1 MVLDSNQFNQLVE
14 EVRKALLADSQGVG
28 DIEIVNSLD
37 DIVSLPALRLSGMEE
52 SVVEAPLELLSAP
65 AREAAE
71 ELRKAEEGRVS
82 AENLRK
88 DAESKRAS
96 AESARISAEST
107 RINSE
112 KDRVAAEGTR
122 KTAETERGRAET
134 IRQTSETT
142 RITAESGRAD
152 AESERVSAEDGR
164 KAAETTRGTAES
176 GRQEAEA
183 SRANAERDRVTVES
197 SRVTAENKRVTSETV
212 RITAED
218 ARKSAE
224 TSRQVAETG
233 RVNAESDRAT
243 AETARVTEFATL
255 KKNTETATASATDT
269 AEHPTYIG
277 ADHYVYQWD
286 KGTKKYVKTDIYVKG
301 KPGDTFTLLGRHDTL
316 ADLRAAVPDGSN
328 ITGFYSVGTALPYTY
343 YAWYNGDWQSQGQ
356 LQGEKGDKGEKG
368 DTGAQGPKGE
378 KGATG
383 ATGPQGIQ
391 GPKGDKGDTGAQGI
405 QGPAG
410 TAGTS
415 AAITGASA
423 TIDTNVGTPAVTV
436 SLGGT
441 ASARTFAFAFK
452 NLKGATGATGPAGA
466 SASIT
471 GATATVDSNVGTP
484 SVTVTPGGTVQAR
497 TFAFAFKNL
506 KGATG
511 ATGPQ
516 GPQGVGDPTVT
527 GVNTVT
533 TLTSLPIS
541 KRSITASLGSATNIS
556 LASGMS
562 VGNDLYIRCVA
573 SAAFTQPIPNTGA
586 FTSMSGTSISVSA
599 GDIFEISIWC
609 YAAGAY
615 SISVKTRD

>member
-1 MVLDSNQFNQLVE
+1 M
-14 EVRKALLADSQGVG
+14 
-28 DIEIVNSLD
+28 
-37 DIVSLPALRLSGMEE
+37 
-52 SVVEAPLELLSAP
+52 
-65 AREAAE
+65 
-71 ELRKAEEGRVS
+71 
-82 AENLRK
+82 
-88 DAESKRAS
+88 
-96 AESARISAEST
+96 
-107 RINSE
+107 
-112 KDRVAAEGTR
+112 
-122 KTAETERGRAET
+122 
-134 IRQTSETT
+134 
-142 RITAESGRAD
+142 
-152 AESERVSAEDGR
+152 
-164 KAAETTRGTAES
+164 
-176 GRQEAEA
+176 
-183 SRANAERDRVTVES
+183 
-197 SRVTAENKRVTSETV
+197 
-212 RITAED
+212 
-218 ARKSAE
+218 
-224 TSRQVAETG
+224 
-233 RVNAESDRAT
+233 
-243 AETARVTEFATL
+243 
-255 KKNTETATASATDT
+255 
-269 AEHPTYIG
+269 
-277 ADHYVYQWD
+277 
-286 KGTKKYVKTDIYVKG
+286 
-301 KPGDTFTLLGRHDTL
+301 
-316 ADLRAAVPDGSN
+316 
-328 ITGFYSVGTALPYTY
+328 PYTY

>member
-28 DIEIVNSLD
+28 DVEIVNSLD

-152 AESERVSAEDGR
+152 VESERVRAE
-164 KAAETTRGTAES
+164 AVRGTAES

-183 SRANAERDRVTVES
+183 GRASAERDRVATES

-218 ARKSAE
+218 ARNSAE
-224 TSRQVAETG
+224 TSRQAAETG
-233 RVNAESDRAT
+233 RVNAESGRVN
-243 AETARVTEFATL
+243 AESTRVTEFAAL
-255 KKNTETATASATDT
+255 KQESETATANATDT

-301 KPGDTFTLLGRHDTL
+301 KPGDTFTLLGRYDTL
-316 ADLRAAVPDGSN
+316 ADLRAAVPDGSD
-328 ITGFYSVGTALPYTY
+328 IAGFYSVGTALPYTY
-343 YAWYNGDWQSQGQ
+343 YAWYNGDWQSQGR

-368 DTGAQGPKGE
+368 DTGAQGPKGATGATGPQGE

-383 ATGPQGIQ
+383 AIGPQGIQ
-391 GPKGDKGDTGAQGI
+391 GPKGDKGDTGAKGAQGV

-410 TAGTS
+410 AAGTN
-415 AAITGASA
+415 AA
-423 TIDTNVGTPAVTV
+423 
-436 SLGGT
+436 
-441 ASARTFAFAFK
+441 
-452 NLKGATGATGPAGA
+452 
-466 SASIT
+466 IT
-471 GATATVDSNVGTP
+471 GATATVDANVGTP

-516 GPQGVGDPTVT
+516 GPAGAKGATGPQGPQGVGDPTVT
-527 GVNTVT
+527 GANTVT
-533 TLTSLPIS
+533 TLASLPIS
-541 KRSITASLGSATNIS
+541 KRSITARLGSATNIS

>member
-112 KDRVAAEGTR
+112 KDRVA
-122 KTAETERGRAET
+122 
-134 IRQTSETT
+134 
-142 RITAESGRAD
+142 
-152 AESERVSAEDGR
+152 
-164 KAAETTRGTAES
+164 
-176 GRQEAEA
+176 
-183 SRANAERDRVTVES
+183 
-197 SRVTAENKRVTSETV
+197 AENKRVTSETV